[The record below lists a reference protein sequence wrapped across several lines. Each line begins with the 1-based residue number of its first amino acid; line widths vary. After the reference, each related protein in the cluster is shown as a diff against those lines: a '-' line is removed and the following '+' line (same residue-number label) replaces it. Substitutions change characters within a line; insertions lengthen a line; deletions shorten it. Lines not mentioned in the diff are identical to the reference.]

1 MLSKDLYISPPLIK
15 SKKETWVFKTS
26 DNLMKASVLKSIPLV
41 KAPSFVF
48 PTELLMENS
57 CYHSKT
63 YPDPLSCLPQI
74 KSISKLNYLKE
85 KLKSSKTTPKSIPK
99 ETKSL
104 INPELTY
111 PKIQD
116 GCYYKTGPTAPSHA
130 EEVHKPVN

>member
-1 MLSKDLYISPPLIK
+1 MLSKDLYISPPSIK

-26 DNLMKASVLKSIPLV
+26 DNLMKDSVLKLIPLE
-41 KAPSFVF
+41 KAPSFVLL
-48 PTELLMENS
+48 TELLMVNS

-99 ETKSL
+99 VTKSL
-104 INPELTY
+104 INQESTY
-111 PKIQD
+111 LKIQD
-116 GCYYKTGPTAPSHA
+116 GCYYKIGPTAPSPV
-130 EEVHKPVN
+130 EEVHNPVN